1 MACLLRRRQAVG
13 GVGPEGEAGSN
24 MHVLSRKLRQSRCR
38 HRTTVSIH
46 TLGFERL
53 VCESCGHVDVR
64 VPDEGESADAE
75 FDRAAFAR
83 PSDMEPDATRRHHL
97 AGE

>member
-1 MACLLRRRQAVG
+1 MR
-13 GVGPEGEAGSN
+13 
-24 MHVLSRKLRQSRCR
+24 VLSRKLRQSGCR

-64 VPDEGESADAE
+64 VPDDGEPAE
-75 FDRAAFAR
+75 AEVDRAAFAR
-83 PSDMEPDATRRHHL
+83 PSDVNPDTARQHHP

>member
-1 MACLLRRRQAVG
+1 MR
-13 GVGPEGEAGSN
+13 
-24 MHVLSRKLRQSRCR
+24 VLSRKLRQRRCR
-38 HRTTVSIH
+38 HRTTVSIQ

-64 VPDEGESADAE
+64 VPDDGGSADVE
-75 FDRAAFAR
+75 IERAVFAR
-83 PSDMEPDATRRHHL
+83 PSDIEPGTARQHRQ